1 MTDIL
6 LITTTDNPDIDALAL
21 AAADAR
27 PDAVT
32 ILLDPG
38 PPAERWGWA
47 DSPRERDL
55 RDQMA
60 VLLAHVERATGAAVA
75 GVVGDESIVA
85 GMEFDAVVRPRVL
98 AAA

>member
-1 MTDIL
+1 MTNVL
-6 LITTTDNPDIDALAL
+6 LITTTHDPDIDTLAL
-21 AAADAR
+21 AAAAAQ

-38 PPAERWGWA
+38 HPAERWGWA
-47 DSPRERDL
+47 DSPRERAL

-60 VLLAHVERATGAAVA
+60 LLLTHVERATGAAVA

-85 GMEFDAVVRPRVL
+85 EMEFDAVVRPRVL